1 MDGGQFLA
9 QFHPGSGRHVL
20 VVLGGRRALV
30 LRKVSGVAIIGAFVG
45 GMGCFWIGILGR
57 LALGPLPVSLSAL
70 GWWALGSTVLG
81 VMLGICFPKI
91 VSVVCFPFSSLGGGS

>member
-1 MDGGQFLA
+1 MNAF
-9 QFHPGSGRHVL
+9 FRHKFQNFARWWNAPVT
-20 VVLGGRRALV
+20 RRD
-30 LRKVSGVAIIGAFVG
+30 RIIGAFVG

-57 LALGPLPVSLSAL
+57 LALGPLPVSLSAW